1 MKLRYSPEA
10 LVDLDRVWLEVLEA
24 SQDLKPTEQYIE
36 DLRNAVRKKTAFP
49 KSGSPLFWNGVFTG
63 IYFVPFKA
71 YLAFYRVNEASVE
84 VGRILPMK
92 SDYMKTLFGISSIQF
107 DDNI

>member
-36 DLRNAVRKKTAFP
+36 DLRNAVRKKTAFCWI
-49 KSGSPLFWNGVFTG
+49 L
-63 IYFVPFKA
+63 
-71 YLAFYRVNEASVE
+71 LDSV
-84 VGRILPMK
+84 VIK
-92 SDYMKTLFGISSIQF
+92 WY
-107 DDNI
+107 NIMGFNQ